1 MVVMVKEIL
10 SMIERIGE
18 NPYLSDNERNFIGN
32 IWNRMTQDEPS
43 ITIKQYNFLKT
54 LVSRRL
60 HKPDTLVK
68 IEYEARR
75 A

>member
-32 IWNRMTQDEPS
+32 IWNRMTWNEPS
-43 ITIKQYNFLKT
+43 ITIKQYDFLKA
-54 LVSRRL
+54 LAGRRV
-60 HKPDTLVK
+60 HKPDVVVK
-68 IEYEARR
+68 IET
-75 A
+75 